1 MPSPTQASDQP
12 RSRNRPGLGGEIKLP
27 WQGNKFRVRLTTQRH
42 LASLPSEIGVQAVHI
57 QAQDSTQLLFMAM
70 VSLARDLYSRQPE
83 GSREFENLVNEFG
96 LKFITEDGRQ
106 LDVASLLQKR

>member
-1 MPSPTQASDQP
+1 
-12 RSRNRPGLGGEIKLP
+12 
-27 WQGNKFRVRLTTQRH
+27 
-42 LASLPSEIGVQAVHI
+42 
-57 QAQDSTQLLFMAM
+57 MAM